1 MQALR
6 VWASQAAGRA
16 RGVCVC
22 VCVCVCVRTCVCVHM
37 CVHTCACAWVCGY
50 APAEAM
56 ICEDPG
62 CMIVY
67 ERMLCASMRGLL
79 RACS

>member
-6 VWASQAAGRA
+6 VWASQAAGRERCVCA
-16 RGVCVC
+16 CVC
-22 VCVCVCVRTCVCVHM
+22 VHVCVCVHM
-37 CVHTCACAWVCGY
+37 CVHTRTCAWVCGC

-62 CMIVY
+62 CA
-67 ERMLCASMRGLL
+67 RL
-79 RACS
+79 

>member
-1 MQALR
+1 M
-6 VWASQAAGRA
+6 
-16 RGVCVC
+16 CV
-22 VCVCVCVRTCVCVHM
+22 

-56 ICEDPG
+56 IREDPG
-62 CMIVY
+62 CTIVY
-67 ERMLCASMRGLL
+67 ERMLYASVHGLL

>member
-1 MQALR
+1 MGDNKPDFTGIVALLGL
-6 VWASQAAGRA
+6 VGL
-16 RGVCVC
+16 
-22 VCVCVCVRTCVCVHM
+22 CVHM